1 LPAVNLGLLL
11 SAVADRIESG
21 ESMRIAVVSESFLP
35 TLNGVTT
42 SVCRVLEHLRDRG
55 HDAIVICPSAG
66 APREFAG
73 FPVHEVPAFAYRQ
86 FPVGLPN
93 PQVQRLL
100 DDFAPDVV
108 HAASPFLLGAQAIAA
123 AARRNIASV
132 AIFQTDVAG
141 YARRNGL
148 GAATALAWRLV
159 RWVHEGAD
167 LTLAPSTA
175 SMADLAAAGIRRVER
190 WGRGVDLEG
199 YHPRNRPA
207 AATRTLRDRIAP
219 DGEIIVGYVGRV
231 APEKQLERLAA
242 LRGIPG
248 IRIAIVGGG
257 PSMASVERHLKGMPV
272 TYLGTLTGG
281 DLATAYATF
290 DIFVHPGTEETFG
303 QTIQEAHASGVPVIA
318 PRAGGPIDLVRV
330 RQNGFLFEPDDNR
343 SLRGFVELLVR
354 DEPLRLR
361 MGEAGR
367 RSVIDR
373 SWESICDELVEHYEN
388 TIARRAHP
396 AMAKAGT
403 LKKVSRSR
411 DS

>member
-1 LPAVNLGLLL
+1 
-11 SAVADRIESG
+11 
-21 ESMRIAVVSESFLP
+21 MRIAVVSESFLP

-42 SVCRVLEHLRDRG
+42 SVCRVLEHLRDNG

-66 APREFAG
+66 APKEFAG

-93 PQVQRLL
+93 PQVQRLI
-100 DDFAPDVV
+100 DDFSPDVV
-108 HAASPFLLGAQAIAA
+108 HAASPFLLGAQAITAA
-123 AARRNIASV
+123 GRLDIASV

-159 RWVHEGAD
+159 RWVHDGAD

-175 SMADLAAAGIRRVER
+175 SMTDLAAAGIKRVER
-190 WGRGVDLEG
+190 WGRGVDLES
-199 YHPRNRPA
+199 YHPRNRMTS
-207 AATRTLRDRIAP
+207 ATRRLRERIAP
-219 DGEIIVGYVGRV
+219 TGQVIVGYVGRI

-242 LRGIPG
+242 LRGVPG

-257 PSMASVERHLKGMPV
+257 PSIAHVQRQLKGMPV
-272 TYLGTLTGG
+272 TYLGTLTGA
-281 DLATAYATF
+281 DLAAAYASF

-303 QTIQEAHASGVPVIA
+303 QTIQEAHASGVPVVA

-343 SLRGFVELLVR
+343 SLRTFVEQLVR
-354 DEPLRLR
+354 DEPLRMR

-367 RSVIDR
+367 RGVIDR
-373 SWESICDELVEHYEN
+373 SWDAICGELVEHYEN
-388 TIARRAHP
+388 TIAKRTHSALDTTGAVRK
-396 AMAKAGT
+396 M
-403 LKKVSRSR
+403 SRPRES
-411 DS
+411 